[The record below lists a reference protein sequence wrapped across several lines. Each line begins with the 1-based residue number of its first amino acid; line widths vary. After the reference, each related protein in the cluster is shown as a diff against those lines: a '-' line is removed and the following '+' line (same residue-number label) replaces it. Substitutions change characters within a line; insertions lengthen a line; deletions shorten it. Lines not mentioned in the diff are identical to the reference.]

1 MGRTRV
7 ILVAT
12 ALSLSIFAS
21 VNPVNADQ
29 AQIIDYCGSKNSGK
43 VRAITVGSCAKTERS
58 LGNLALTPAEKRP
71 TALVKQLN
79 ARFLVARA
87 AAQKKGYD
95 INITSGYRSL
105 ERQSYL
111 YTQAVKKYGSTAEAT
126 KRVLPP
132 EKSNHPWGLAID
144 INFGISGTKARQSAA
159 WLDKNGYKFGL
170 CRRYQNEW
178 WHFEPLVAP
187 GAKCPVMEPYAS

>member
-1 MGRTRV
+1 MGRKRV

-12 ALSLSIFAS
+12 ALFLSLLAPTY
-21 VNPVNADQ
+21 PVNADE
-29 AQIIDYCGSKNSGK
+29 APIIDYCGGKSSGK
-43 VRAITVGSCAKTERS
+43 VRAITEGSCKKTERS
-58 LGNLALTPAEKRP
+58 LGNAALTQPEKRP
-71 TALVKQLN
+71 TQLVTQLN

-105 ERQSYL
+105 DRQGYL
-111 YTQAVKKYGSTAEAT
+111 FKQAVKKYGSKDEAT
-126 KRVLPP
+126 KWVLPA

-144 INFGISGTKARQSAA
+144 INYGISGTKAKQSAT

-187 GAKCPVMEPYAS
+187 GTPCPVKEPYAS

>member
-1 MGRTRV
+1 MGRKRV

-12 ALSLSIFAS
+12 ALFVSLLAPA
-21 VNPVNADQ
+21 NLVNADE
-29 AQIIDYCGSKNSGK
+29 APIVDYCGGKSSGK
-43 VRAITVGSCAKTERS
+43 VRAITAGSCSKTERS
-58 LGNLALTPAEKRP
+58 LGNAALTKAEKRP
-71 TALVKQLN
+71 TQLVTQLN
-79 ARFLVARA
+79 ARYLVARA

-105 ERQSYL
+105 DRQSYL
-111 YTQAVKKYGSTAEAT
+111 YQQALKKYGSNAEAT
-126 KRVLPP
+126 KWVLPA

-144 INFGISGTKARQSAA
+144 INYRISGTKARQSAI
-159 WLDKNGYKFGL
+159 WLDQNGYKFGL

-187 GAKCPVMEPYAS
+187 GTKCPIKEPNAS

>member
-1 MGRTRV
+1 MGRKRV

-12 ALSLSIFAS
+12 ALFLSLLAPA
-21 VNPVNADQ
+21 NPVKADE
-29 AQIIDYCGSKNSGK
+29 APIVDYCGEKSSGK
-43 VRAITVGSCAKTERS
+43 VRAITEGSCSKTERS
-58 LGNLALTPAEKRP
+58 LGNAALNRAEQRP
-71 TALVKQLN
+71 TQLVKQLN
-79 ARFLVARA
+79 ARYLVARA

-111 YTQAVKKYGSTAEAT
+111 FKQAVKKHGSKAEAT
-126 KRVLPP
+126 KWVLPA
-132 EKSNHPWGLAID
+132 EESNHPWGLAID
-144 INFGISGTKARQSAA
+144 INYGISGAKAKQSAT

-187 GAKCPVMEPYAS
+187 GTPCPVMEPNAS

>member
-12 ALSLSIFAS
+12 ALSLSLFAPAI
-21 VNPVNADQ
+21 PVNADE
-29 AQIIDYCGSKNSGK
+29 AQIIDYCGSKSSGK
-43 VRAITVGSCAKTERS
+43 VRAITVGSCKKTEHS

-71 TALVKQLN
+71 SALVKQLN
-79 ARFLVARA
+79 ARYLVART

-105 ERQSYL
+105 ERQKYL
-111 YTQAVKKYGSTAEAT
+111 FKQAVKKHGSKAEAT
-126 KRVLPP
+126 KWVLPA

-144 INFGISGTKARQSAA
+144 VNYGISGTKARQSAA
-159 WLDKNGYKFGL
+159 WLDKNGYKYGL
-170 CRRYQNEW
+170 CRRYINEW

-187 GAKCPVMEPYAS
+187 GTKCPAMEPYAS